1 MIKVFARHKTLNP
14 WERKLHVCLKKDGV
28 TIELDEKDIDELN
41 AVLQG
46 KRNVL
51 HLAPEDGSY
60 TPKEFFLHNHD

>member
-28 TIELDEKDIDELN
+28 TIDLDEKDIDELN

-51 HLAPEDGSY
+51 NLAPEDGSY